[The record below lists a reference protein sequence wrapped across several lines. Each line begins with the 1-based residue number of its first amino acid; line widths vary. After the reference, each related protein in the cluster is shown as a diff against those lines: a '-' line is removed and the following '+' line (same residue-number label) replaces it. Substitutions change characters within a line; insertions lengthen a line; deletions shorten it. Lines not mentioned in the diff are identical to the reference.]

1 MNTVKLADVAIE
13 SRESLKEKD
22 NTLPVV
28 GLEHIIPEEINLTE
42 WDIGVENTFTKTFQK
57 GDVLFGRRRAY
68 LKKAAVAPCEGICS
82 GDITVIRAKEDKII
96 PELLPFIIQNDEFFD
111 YAVGKSAGSLSPRVK
126 WEHLANY
133 EFNLPA
139 IEEQKKLADTLWQIV
154 ATMESY
160 KKLLAKTDEMV
171 KAKFVEMFGDLK
183 TNEKKITIKHLSDVC
198 DVRDGTHDSPK
209 FYSEGCLFL
218 TSKNFSNGYL
228 DLSEVQYISKED
240 FDKYNKR
247 SKVDKGDIVM
257 PMIGTIGHPVIIDV
271 EPNFAIKNVALI
283 KFNKSSISN
292 IYVKTIFESE
302 YFKTILYNKNRG
314 GTQKFIS
321 LTDIRDFN
329 IPIPPIELQ
338 DQFAEFIK
346 KTEESKSS
354 IQASLDSLTKVY
366 KKIIAENLG
375 GIN

>member
-1 MNTVKLADVAIE
+1 
-13 SRESLKEKD
+13 
-22 NTLPVV
+22 
-28 GLEHIIPEEINLTE
+28 
-42 WDIGVENTFTKTFQK
+42 
-57 GDVLFGRRRAY
+57 
-68 LKKAAVAPCEGICS
+68 
-82 GDITVIRAKEDKII
+82 
-96 PELLPFIIQNDEFFD
+96 
-111 YAVGKSAGSLSPRVK
+111 
-126 WEHLANY
+126 
-133 EFNLPA
+133 
-139 IEEQKKLADTLWQIV
+139 
-154 ATMESY
+154 
-160 KKLLAKTDEMV
+160 
-171 KAKFVEMFGDLK
+171 
-183 TNEKKITIKHLSDVC
+183 
-198 DVRDGTHDSPK
+198 
-209 FYSEGCLFL
+209 
-218 TSKNFSNGYL
+218 
-228 DLSEVQYISKED
+228 
-240 FDKYNKR
+240 
-247 SKVDKGDIVM
+247 M